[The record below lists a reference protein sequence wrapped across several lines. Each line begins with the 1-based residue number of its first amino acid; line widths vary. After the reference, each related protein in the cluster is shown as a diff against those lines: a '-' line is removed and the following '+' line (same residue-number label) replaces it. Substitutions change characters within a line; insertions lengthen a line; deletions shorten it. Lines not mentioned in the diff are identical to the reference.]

1 MPAPKDFT
9 QHLQALRLILASVID
24 LQLPQTALYRS
35 GSAVVAFLHVSM
47 HGRASMLQ
55 DDSCYMRGC
64 ACPSPAGGDLA
75 LVNLPGYGVDAFL
88 TLRRLDTAGW
98 REQLDTDEAATGSAV
113 AVGAALNMQQQLQRN
128 RVVN

>member
-1 MPAPKDFT
+1 MGLTYSLGQAWGQAGLTVLEFLQNLCILVAWVLPLHPA
-9 QHLQALRLILASVID
+9 HCLCICHWRC
-24 LQLPQTALYRS
+24 
-35 GSAVVAFLHVSM
+35 M
-47 HGRASMLQ
+47 
-55 DDSCYMRGC
+55 C
-64 ACPSPAGGDLA
+64 AAPPPAGGDLA

-128 RVVN
+128 RVTN